1 LTSSKDFMTF
11 SPNILID
18 DDLAAFWLRQ
28 VTIRLRREI
37 CWCWHERG
45 ILPNTEFFNYT
56 ILPPFTDELKISLN
70 QIKFTNQKKQFFET
84 DKTASYL
91 TEQLQGIS
99 LPTIAKDEKLIR
111 GSFSWIVNKLNLDD
125 SSSFI
130 LALGLLNS
138 FDNSSASIIS
148 ACLND
153 PQKTYPNFV
162 LARKLWDMPEQLLT
176 FADPQWQLFRLGLLQ
191 SYSNNNNM
199 KNIYSE
205 MNLETPFGV
214 STIIAHHIL
223 FPTSPLPWM
232 LHSVIEKE
240 SITATEKTSLIASR
254 IKSDNIINNRIIPIY
269 GKKQSSDFLSIV
281 SDIAN
286 AANRKVVE
294 FVDDPSSLFFDR
306 GYFLNIL
313 TLCWLKGFDLF
324 LGNEFSSLFLSSD
337 IGIADKNSFSMI
349 SLLPVNIFIGIND
362 LNQLKNIPNNLLLPI
377 VNVPNLSY
385 EGRIDYWRKA
395 LDKKV
400 EGLDDIIL
408 EMSRRFHFEKKSIN
422 SVCEGLNNM
431 DSVSYKDFI
440 NICRAESEIDFG
452 DLAQKYTPRFTNE
465 KLILPQK
472 QLLQFQEI
480 FTSIKSLLKTCY
492 GWQMAKTD
500 KERGITVLFA
510 GNSGTGKSM
519 AAELLAVDL
528 DLPMYKM
535 DLSQV
540 INKYVGETEKHLKK
554 LFDMADTSD
563 IILFFDEADSLFG
576 RRTEVKDAHDRFANM
591 EINYLLERL
600 DNFKGLL
607 ILATNRKKDFDEA
620 FLRRINYILDFPFPS
635 EQQRKLIWRQV
646 IPNSMDSSN
655 IDFDFLSKQFQLTG
669 GNIRSIVSNA
679 CLQSAKKS
687 SSKDLTKDAL
697 TMDKIIIATK
707 REYEKY
713 NRSISIDQFG
723 KYSEI
728 VINMDS
734 L

>member
-1 LTSSKDFMTF
+1 MTF
-11 SPNILID
+11 SPNLLID

-45 ILPNTEFFNYT
+45 ILPNTEFFDYS
-56 ILPPFTDELKISLN
+56 ILPPFADELKISLN
-70 QIKFTNQKKQFFET
+70 QIKFSHQKKQFFET

-91 TEQLQGIS
+91 TEQLQSMS
-99 LPTIAKDEKLIR
+99 LPTIDKDEKLIR

-153 PQKTYPNFV
+153 PQKTFPNFV
-162 LARKLWDMPEQLLT
+162 LARKLWDMPKQLLT

-191 SYSNNNNM
+191 SYSNNNNIR
-199 KNIYSE
+199 NIYSE
-205 MNLETPFGV
+205 INLDTPFGV
-214 STIIAHHIL
+214 STIIAHHVL

-232 LHSVIEKE
+232 LHSVMEKE
-240 SITATEKTSLIASR
+240 SMTATEKTLLIASR
-254 IKSDNIINNRIIPIY
+254 LKSDCIINNRIIPIY
-269 GKKQSSDFLSIV
+269 GKRQSSDFLSTV

-294 FVDDPSSLFFDR
+294 FVGDPYSLLFDK

-324 LGNEFSSLFLSSD
+324 LGNDFSSLLLSSD
-337 IGIADKNSFSMI
+337 MGIADKNPFSMI
-349 SLLPVNIFIGIND
+349 SLLPVNIYIGIND
-362 LNQLKNIPNNLLLPI
+362 LNQLKSIPNNLLLPI
-377 VNVPNLSY
+377 VNVPKLSY
-385 EGRIDYWRKA
+385 EGRIDYWRKK
-395 LDKKV
+395 LDNKV

-408 EMSRRFHFEKKSIN
+408 EMSRRFHFEKKSID
-422 SVCEGLNNM
+422 SVCEGLKNM

-440 NICRAESEIDFG
+440 NICRAETEIDFG
-452 DLAQKYTPRFTNE
+452 ELAQKYIPRFTNE
-465 KLILPQK
+465 QLILPQK

-480 FTSIKSLLKTCY
+480 TASMKSLLKTCY

-500 KERGITVLFA
+500 REMGITVFFA

-519 AAELLAVDL
+519 AAEFLAVDL
-528 DLPMYKM
+528 DLPMYKI

-620 FLRRINYILDFPFPS
+620 FLRRINYILDFPFPT

-646 IPNSMDSSN
+646 IPNSMDSSS

-679 CLQSAKKS
+679 CLQSARNS
-687 SSKDLTKDAL
+687 SSKDLTKDVL

-723 KYSEI
+723 KYGEI
-728 VINMDS
+728 VIKMDS